1 MSDSVKT
8 FKIERS
14 SNSQNVQINNDV
26 DIESENNLN
35 IERDNEVLNVS
46 KNNKPRTKLS
56 HPQLTNENLDT
67 NHTKPRLVS
76 MEGLD
81 LLSNPKKISNES
93 ANDFS
98 ARDSD
103 DHHDY
108 SSSDNDSV
116 KDSFTNNL
124 FEAPQN
130 DRRDESDHNYD
141 LFNQRNNDP
150 YKSDSDHHSVSS
162 ISLHS
167 DDSRDEPRERAKTYE
182 EIQREKQFLLFKL
195 NRLEK
200 TMGVK
205 LQRRFTMAS
214 NIEDMKFEY
223 EKLKRERDVDKGVKF
238 QRKALMA
245 FSSGVE
251 YLNNKFDPIDAK
263 LDGWSES
270 IMENIDDYDE
280 VFEELH
286 DKYSEKIEVAPEIKL
301 LMMVGGSAFMF
312 HLTKTLFSSSKIGN
326 IDDILND
333 NPNIMRDIQNAAMNK
348 MSNNLGEDGAAF
360 GNMMRDG
367 LNMHQQ
373 RHHSGGS
380 GGMRGPQ
387 GVNDILGGSEDVSA
401 SDADGARN
409 MRSGRGRRTRSKQ
422 TGINID
428 I

>member
-1 MSDSVKT
+1 MCS
-8 FKIERS
+8 FAFS
-14 SNSQNVQINNDV
+14 SSF
-26 DIESENNLN
+26 
-35 IERDNEVLNVS
+35 VS
-46 KNNKPRTKLS
+46 RNNKPREKLS
-56 HPQLTNENLDT
+56 KPQLTNENLEA
-67 NHTKPRLVS
+67 NHAKPRLVS

-93 ANDFS
+93 ANEYS

-103 DHHDY
+103 IHHEY

-124 FEAPQN
+124 FETPQN
-130 DRRDESDHNYD
+130 DRRDESEYGSRRPSGLNDSDHAHDFFN
-141 LFNQRNNDP
+141 NQRSNEP
-150 YKSDSDHHSVSS
+150 YKSDSDHSVSS
-162 ISLHS
+162 LSLNS
-167 DDSRDEPRERAKTYE
+167 DDSRDEPRERPKTYE
-182 EIQREKQFLLFKL
+182 DIQREKQFLLFKL

-200 TMGVK
+200 SMGVK

-223 EKLKRERDVDKGVKF
+223 EKLKRERDVDKSIKF

-286 DKYSEKIEVAPEIKL
+286 DKYAEKIEVAPEIKL

-326 IDDILND
+326 IDDILQE

-348 MSNNLGEDGAAF
+348 MSNNLGEEGAAF

-367 LNMHQQ
+367 LNMQQQ
-373 RHHSGGS
+373 RRYSGGG

-387 GVNDILGGSEDVSA
+387 GVDDILGGSEDVSA
-401 SDADGARN
+401 SDADSVRN
-409 MRSGRGRRTRSKQ
+409 MRSGRGRRNRSRQ
-422 TGINID
+422 MGINID
-428 I
+428 V